1 MKNKYIFFILLVSIF
16 LITFLISIIN
26 LIYKSIYYITGLIV
40 LNFPKDIINVS
51 ANGHNL
57 KAEIISFYNIGLT
70 ISVIMIF
77 IGFVFYFI
85 AYFLTLKYRYIN
97 DGKLNLFLKIKIGLN
112 PFSPDC
118 ETKSESN
125 IEYNLWL
132 KFKIISSLISSISFI
147 GSLTILF
154 SILLSILINI
164 SLIIKIYIINFWAL
178 INSNNIYFIIFFI
191 STSFISLIAI
201 IIFMLKIIQNNV
213 IE

>member
-77 IGFVFYFI
+77 IG
-85 AYFLTLKYRYIN
+85 
-97 DGKLNLFLKIKIGLN
+97 
-112 PFSPDC
+112 C
-118 ETKSESN
+118 
-125 IEYNLWL
+125 
-132 KFKIISSLISSISFI
+132 SSLFI
-147 GSLTILF
+147 
-154 SILLSILINI
+154 
-164 SLIIKIYIINFWAL
+164 
-178 INSNNIYFIIFFI
+178 
-191 STSFISLIAI
+191 
-201 IIFMLKIIQNNV
+201 
-213 IE
+213 